1 MYRRLRNHV
10 TARLRMAKL
19 LYFESLSE
27 ESRRNPRKLW
37 NGLNKA
43 LGRKNK
49 HKIDSL
55 TTPQGILRDEQDI
68 ANEFSDFFSKWV
80 STSSDTDDDAELEN
94 LPEKLI
100 KNVGEFSFHKVDEE
114 VVLVLLHSLDP
125 AKATG
130 LDGFS
135 ARMLKMAAPGI
146 SDSVTSLF
154 NVCLESGQMPDE
166 WKLAKVTPVPKVS
179 SPDSTDKYRP
189 ISVLPV
195 IAN

>member
-10 TARLRMAKL
+10 ITRLRMAKL

-37 NGLNKA
+37 NWLNKA

-94 LPEKLI
+94 PHHTPSQL
-100 KNVGEFSFHKVDEE
+100 
-114 VVLVLLHSLDP
+114 
-125 AKATG
+125 
-130 LDGFS
+130 
-135 ARMLKMAAPGI
+135 
-146 SDSVTSLF
+146 SV
-154 NVCLESGQMPDE
+154 P
-166 WKLAKVTPVPKVS
+166 
-179 SPDSTDKYRP
+179 
-189 ISVLPV
+189 
-195 IAN
+195 

>member
-1 MYRRLRNHV
+1 MDTFEDVNDKWHYWKTLFLEVVNKHIPLRKVRMKATSLPWITQEIRALMRTRNYFCSKAKSSGRNEDWVMYRRLRNHV

-114 VVLVLLHSLDP
+114 VVLVLLCSL
-125 AKATG
+125 
-130 LDGFS
+130 
-135 ARMLKMAAPGI
+135 
-146 SDSVTSLF
+146 
-154 NVCLESGQMPDE
+154 
-166 WKLAKVTPVPKVS
+166 
-179 SPDSTDKYRP
+179 
-189 ISVLPV
+189 
-195 IAN
+195 